1 MEKGSKDACKQGPGV
16 VRPVVDPSR
25 CEGKAACVAVCPFD
39 VFEVVRI
46 APEVFRALPLAAKA
60 KVWVHGMKT
69 AATPNASACEACGHC
84 VAACPE
90 GAIRLSRFAEG
101 G

>member
-1 MEKGSKDACKQGPGV
+1 MVQANENCRQAPGV
-16 VRPVVDPSR
+16 VRPIVDPAR
-25 CEGKAACVAVCPFD
+25 CEGKAACVTVCPVN

-46 APEVFRALPLAAKA
+46 APETFRALPLGAKA

-69 AATPNASACEACGHC
+69 AATPNAAACEACGLC

-90 GAIRLSRFAEG
+90 SAIRLSR
-101 G
+101 